1 MVAQC
6 FSRSC
11 GPRIRKHI
19 VWLRVCILAHAHGDV
34 PACLR
39 ELCFAYG
46 EFMAFSEAND
56 DVSGM
61 AAVLSVRHRCS
72 D

>member
-19 VWLRVCILAHAHGDV
+19 VWLRVCILAHAHGDAL
-34 PACLR
+34 ACLR
-39 ELCFAYG
+39 ESFFAFG
-46 EFMAFSEAND
+46 DFIACSEAND

-61 AAVLSVRHRCS
+61 AAHEFYS
-72 D
+72 